1 MDNGESSYRRFIEGD
16 QSAFDEL
23 MDAYR
28 DRLIF
33 FIKGYVHSAEEAQ
46 DIAMDTFVEIL
57 VHPGRFR
64 FKSSFKTYIYSVA
77 RHKAIDFLRKNR
89 TVPDEGEEIWDESAI
104 DSFYRGED
112 AKTVRECMDR
122 LNGDYR
128 TVLYL
133 VYFEEVDG
141 DGAAKIMG
149 KSKKQLAN
157 LLYRAKQ
164 ALKTELEKEG
174 FCYEDR

>member
-33 FIKGYVHSAEEAQ
+33 FVKGYVGSAEEAQ

-77 RHKAIDFLRKNR
+77 RHKAIDFLRKKR
-89 TVPDEGEEIWDESAI
+89 TVPDEGAR
-104 DSFYRGED
+104 RGRGD
-112 AKTVRECMDR
+112 LGRERDR
-122 LNGDYR
+122 LFLQGRGREN
-128 TVLYL
+128 
-133 VYFEEVDG
+133 
-141 DGAAKIMG
+141 
-149 KSKKQLAN
+149 
-157 LLYRAKQ
+157 RARVHGQ
-164 ALKTELEKEG
+164 TERRLQNRAVSCL
-174 FCYEDR
+174 F

>member
-1 MDNGESSYRRFIEGD
+1 MHNGESSYRRFVEGD

-33 FIKGYVHSAEEAQ
+33 FIKGYVGSAEEAQ

-77 RHKAIDFLRKNR
+77 RHKAVDFLRKKR
-89 TVPDEGEEIWDESAI
+89 TVPDSGKEIWDESAI
-104 DSFYRGED
+104 DSFYRLQARG
-112 AKTVRECMDR
+112 RENRARMHGQTERR
-122 LNGDYR
+122 LQN
-128 TVLYL
+128 
-133 VYFEEVDG
+133 
-141 DGAAKIMG
+141 
-149 KSKKQLAN
+149 
-157 LLYRAKQ
+157 RAVSG
-164 ALKTELEKEG
+164 L
-174 FCYEDR
+174 F